1 MRTILVTAY
10 AINPYKGSEDGT
22 GWNWVLQEAS
32 AHKVIAITRKNNQE
46 AIDKY
51 ISENTDV
58 RFDNLSFEYYDLP
71 YWMRF
76 WKKGEKA
83 ALIYYYLW
91 QLFLP
96 FFIWINK
103 LNYDYVHHLNFH
115 NDWTPSFL
123 WLQSKPFIWGP
134 IGHHPL
140 IPKALHNPDYPE
152 SYYRD
157 NANRWKIKKLFWRF
171 DPFLKI
177 TKRTAAHIL
186 VMHESV
192 AENLNLE
199 NHKYTVCPAI
209 ASEKTEIFQYE
220 ADESF
225 DVISIGRFIPLKGF
239 DITIKAFTQFYKGL
253 PDYGKS
259 KAKLHIIGKGKLK
272 NDLNN
277 LIKTLKMES
286 AIQIYEWMPRSE
298 LNSLYQKSS
307 CFFFPSHEG
316 AGMVS
321 LEALS
326 YGLPLLC
333 FDNIGPG
340 AFIDDKSGVKVPYK
354 DYHRNVSDFALQLRV
369 WFENPRELSRHSI
382 GARRLFAEKYQ
393 WSRKSEVIN
402 QIISKLDEEYASSSL
417 HTSL

>member
-22 GWNWVLQEAS
+22 GWNWVLQEAG
-32 AHKVIAITRKNNQE
+32 ANKVIAITRKNNQD

-51 ISENTDV
+51 MAENQDQ

-83 ALIYYYLW
+83 ALVYYYLW
-91 QLFLP
+91 QIFLP
-96 FFIWINK
+96 LFIWIQK

-134 IGHHPL
+134 VGHHPL
-140 IPKALHNPDYPE
+140 IPEALHNPDYDK
-152 SYYRD
+152 SYYKD
-157 NANRWKIKKLFWRF
+157 NATRWRIKKLFWKY
-171 DPFLKI
+171 DPFLKL
-177 TKRTAAHIL
+177 TKRAAAHIL

-192 AENLNLE
+192 AQNLNLSE
-199 NHKYTVCPAI
+199 DRYTVCPAI
-209 ASEKTEIFQYE
+209 ASEKTEMYQYQ

-239 DITIKAFTQFYKGL
+239 DITIKAFTQFYKGI
-253 PDYGKS
+253 PEHS
-259 KAKLHIIGKGKLK
+259 KDKTKLHIIGKGKLK
-272 NDLNN
+272 QELQN
-277 LIKTLKMES
+277 LIEELGMEK

-298 LNSLYQKSS
+298 LNNLYRKSS

-316 AGMVS
+316 AGMVC

-326 YGLPLLC
+326 YGLPMLC

-340 AFIDDKSGVKVPYK
+340 AFIDDRSGAKIPYK
-354 DYHRNVSDFALQLRV
+354 DYQRNVSEFALQLRV
-369 WFENPRELSRHSI
+369 WYENPRELARKSLS
-382 GARRLFAEKYQ
+382 ARRQFTEKYQ
-393 WSRKSEVIN
+393 WSNKAEVTN
-402 QIISKLDEEYASSSL
+402 KLFTKLDKKYAKGSL
-417 HTSL
+417 RTSI